1 MQDIMKYGIIESNLA
16 AFHCFISQGPH
27 TKVHTVT
34 EVLTSVQTMG
44 MPTKF
49 LSIAIPENAPEAHPD
64 TC

>member
-27 TKVHTVT
+27 TKVHTVA
-34 EVLTSVQTMG
+34 EVPSSVQTMG

-49 LSIAIPENAPEAHPD
+49 YHIAIPEICA
-64 TC
+64 